1 MVLTRFP
8 IDGVGPM
15 SPFKTYAPL
24 GLAIGGIMLLVLVGA
39 ASYNR
44 GKQDCESRQ
53 IIKEQKA
60 LEKQGKRVEKAQV
73 ADLEAAKVQV
83 IRETKF
89 REIRVEVPQIVNRD
103 VYVNV
108 CADADGVRVLE
119 AATNLANGETSE
131 RTNGGAPKV
140 PDPTDEG
147 KPRDR

>member
-1 MVLTRFP
+1 MNPFSKYALLG
-8 IDGVGPM
+8 GV
-15 SPFKTYAPL
+15 
-24 GLAIGGIMLLVLVGA
+24 IGGVVLLTLVGFT
-39 ASYNR
+39 SYNR
-44 GKQDCESRQ
+44 GKQDCESAQ
-53 IIKEQKA
+53 ILKEQKA

-108 CADADGVRVLE
+108 CADADGVRILQ
-119 AATNLANGETSE
+119 AATNLANGETTERANGRASKVSE
-131 RTNGGAPKV
+131 
-140 PDPTDEG
+140 PTDEG